1 MQNNFR
7 PFFIEIFWIVISVL
21 LTLLITGLIFGWSFF
36 KGTLDIHLYDT
47 YFVSSSG
54 TIIIPLL
61 LFLNM
66 AIFCIKE
73 TRQRFSRTVPNIVI
87 LLSGLL
93 LIVFLTNVSKTFLRL
108 STRFPGGW
116 TAYPPLAEF
125 PVEHHEHPLVPIV
138 VNLITVLQVIVTLAL
153 LYITFLWG
161 RYRQQGR

>member
-1 MQNNFR
+1 M
-7 PFFIEIFWIVISVL
+7 ISVL
-21 LTLLITGLIFGWSFF
+21 VTLLITGLIFGWSFLQ
-36 KGTLDIHLYDT
+36 GTLDIHLYDT

-93 LIVFLTNVSKTFLRL
+93 LIVSLATVSKSFIRL
-108 STRFPGGW
+108 SITFPGGW
-116 TAYPPLAEF
+116 TAYPPLAAL
-125 PVEHHEHPLVPIV
+125 PVELHEHPLVPIV
-138 VNLITVLQVIVTLAL
+138 LNSITVFQVVVTLVL

-161 RYRQQGR
+161 RSSTCRPARE